1 MSSCVFMCTCV
12 CFQLNPT
19 CEEYFRSL
27 GYDFKFVNGQI
38 FLIRKTRG
46 LARRQRQVRHDVTLS
61 APMRKLRSH
70 TPPMVQ
76 QLSSIPL
83 DPGHSLQ
90 IIPGQTILDQP
101 DTWTGWGLVRVAEG
115 AGLRF
120 TVDNIPSS
128 MEYHLVIHYKTEVRR
143 TRSGL

>member
-1 MSSCVFMCTCV
+1 
-12 CFQLNPT
+12 
-19 CEEYFRSL
+19 
-27 GYDFKFVNGQI
+27 
-38 FLIRKTRG
+38 
-46 LARRQRQVRHDVTLS
+46 
-61 APMRKLRSH
+61 
-70 TPPMVQ
+70 MVQ

-143 TRSGL
+143 TGSGL